1 MTAAGAGVDTHTGQ
15 PVPGR
20 ALRLIAFP
28 AAVYA
33 FAVVMMG
40 TTLPTPLYPEYQ
52 REFGFGSLMTTI
64 IFATYAVGVIAALIG
79 VGQFSDT
86 IGRRPM
92 LFAGVALSLASAI
105 LFLIG
110 GSVEILFV
118 GRLVSGFSAGIFTST
133 ATVAVIEAAPA
144 ARRRMAPAIATAA
157 NIGGLGLGPL
167 VAGLVTEFAPYPTR
181 TVFVVHALLLVIA
194 GAGLLTVPETVKV
207 RKGARPT
214 LQRISVPP
222 SVRGIFPQ
230 AVVGAVAGFAVCG
243 LFTAVAPNFMTKV
256 LDISSPTITGLVVFV
271 LFAASAATQIVL
283 SNAPVRPSLVAGY
296 ISLTVG
302 MAVLIVSLAAASLAG
317 LIVGA
322 VISGASQGLLF
333 SKGIAAI
340 AARVEPER
348 KADATSAYF
357 VVAYL
362 AISVP
367 IIADGFAAQA
377 WTLTTAGVVFAWV
390 IAVMAVG
397 GLIAL
402 LIRPRDAI

>member
-1 MTAAGAGVDTHTGQ
+1 MSVADVEVPVRTRETHQPKGSAMTAAGAGVDTHTGQ

-20 ALRLIAFP
+20 GLRLIAFP

-52 REFGFGSLMTTI
+52 REFGFGSLMTTV

-92 LFAGVALSLASAI
+92 LFAGVALSLVSAV

-167 VAGLVTEFAPYPTR
+167 VAGVVTEFAPYPTR
-181 TVFVVHALLLVIA
+181 TVFVVHALVDQTGNRLE
-194 GAGLLTVPETVKV
+194 GGGLSRTTGSEDDEELAV
-207 RKGARPT
+207 RDVEGQVFDADR
-214 LQRISVPP
+214 L
-222 SVRGIFPQ
+222 
-230 AVVGAVAGFAVCG
+230 AVV
-243 LFTAVAPNFMTKV
+243 
-256 LDISSPTITGLVVFV
+256 
-271 LFAASAATQIVL
+271 
-283 SNAPVRPSLVAGY
+283 
-296 ISLTVG
+296 
-302 MAVLIVSLAAASLAG
+302 LAE
-317 LIVGA
+317 V
-322 VISGASQGLLF
+322 
-333 SKGIAAI
+333 
-340 AARVEPER
+340 VEPE
-348 KADATSAYF
+348 SAHAF
-357 VVAYL
+357 
-362 AISVP
+362 
-367 IIADGFAAQA
+367 
-377 WTLTTAGVVFAWV
+377 TAPNE
-390 IAVMAVG
+390 
-397 GLIAL
+397 
-402 LIRPRDAI
+402 RPRTR